1 MPSQT
6 SAQVDGSHVEKVVG
20 GDEMGLVVVTAV
32 RGMHPDDVQA
42 LSAGAGLR
50 PSEGKRKRGR

>member
-32 RGMHPDDVQA
+32 RGMH
-42 LSAGAGLR
+42 R
-50 PSEGKRKRGR
+50 